1 MTHTVLGLD
10 IGGANLKA
18 ATADRR
24 AVSVPF
30 PLWKQPDKLGDSLAA
45 LIAQFPKTM
54 TLAVTMTGE
63 LCDCFPTLR
72 EGVLAILDEVER
84 AAGKCKV
91 RIWTTDGQFVK
102 VAKARKDTAKVAA
115 ANWHALATY
124 AVRFCPNADAAL
136 IDIGSTTTDLIAIRN
151 GKPDTVGHTDTQRLD
166 AGELLYLGTS
176 RTPVF
181 AFGLPHV
188 AAEFFATMRDVY
200 TILGEIS
207 EDDTDTDTADNR
219 PATIAFSLARLA
231 RARCADRETM
241 SDEAIRQFALS
252 LRDEQIHRVREA
264 FQKAILSRFVPKR
277 LILSGSGEF
286 LLRSAFAS
294 VRYPLDSLS
303 DKLGKSVSGCAPA
316 YAVAVLAT
324 ENPA

>member
-18 ATADRR
+18 ATADRH
-24 AVSVPF
+24 AITVPF

-45 LIAQFPKTM
+45 LIAQFPKTS

-72 EGVLAILDEVER
+72 EGVLAILDSIER
-84 AAGKCKV
+84 AAGGCKI
-91 RIWTTDGQFVK
+91 RIWTTDDRFVK

-124 AVRFCPNADAAL
+124 AARFCANADAAL
-136 IDIGSTTTDLIAIRN
+136 IDIGSTTTDVIAIRN
-151 GKPDTVGHTDTQRLD
+151 GKPDTIGHTDRQRLE
-166 AGELLYLGTS
+166 AGELLYLGTL

-181 AFGLPHV
+181 AFGLPHI
-188 AAEFFATMRDVY
+188 AAEYFATMRDVY
-200 TILGEIS
+200 IVLGEIP

-231 RARCADRETM
+231 RARCVDRETM
-241 SDEAIRQFALS
+241 SDEAIRKFAMQ
-252 LRDEQIHRVREA
+252 LRDEQLRRVREA

>member
-18 ATADRR
+18 ATVNRH
-24 AVSVPF
+24 AVTVPF

-45 LIAQFPKTM
+45 LIAQFPRTT

-63 LCDCFPTLR
+63 LCDCFSTLR
-72 EGVLAILDEVER
+72 EGVLAILDAVER
-84 AAGKCKV
+84 AAGRFKV
-91 RIWTTDGQFVK
+91 RIWTTDGQFVT

-124 AVRFCPNADAAL
+124 AARFCPNADAAL

-151 GKPDTVGHTDTQRLD
+151 GKPDTVGHTDIQRLE

-181 AFGLPHV
+181 AFGLPNI
-188 AAEFFATMRDVY
+188 AAESFATMRDVY
-200 TILGEIS
+200 TVLREIP
-207 EDDTDTDTADNR
+207 EDETDTDTADNR
-219 PATIAFSLARLA
+219 PSTIAFSLARLA
-231 RARCADRETM
+231 RARCTDRETM
-241 SDEAIRQFALS
+241 SDEAIRQFAMQ
-252 LRDEQIHRVREA
+252 LRDEQIRRMREA
-264 FQKAILSRFVPKR
+264 FQKAILSRFTPTT

-286 LLRSAFAS
+286 LLHTLFAK
-294 VRYPLDSLS
+294 VQYPLCSLAH
-303 DKLGKSVSGCAPA
+303 KLGKSVSGCAPA
-316 YAVAVLAT
+316 HAVALLAK

>member
-18 ATADRR
+18 ATADCH

-45 LIAQFPKTM
+45 LIAQFPKTT

-72 EGVLAILDEVER
+72 EGVLAILDAVEQ
-84 AAGKCKV
+84 AASKCKV
-91 RIWTTDGQFVK
+91 RVWTTDGDFVK

-124 AVRFCPNADAAL
+124 ATRFCSNADAAL
-136 IDIGSTTTDLIAIRN
+136 VDIGSTTTDLIAIRN
-151 GKPDTVGHTDTQRLD
+151 GKPDTVGHTDRQRLV
-166 AGELLYLGTS
+166 AGELLYFGTS

-181 AFGLPHV
+181 AFGLPYI
-188 AAEFFATMRDVY
+188 AAESFATMRDVY
-200 TILGEIS
+200 TVLREIS
-207 EDDTDTDTADNR
+207 EDETDTDTADNR
-219 PATIAFSLARLA
+219 PATIAFSLSRLA

-241 SDEAIRQFALS
+241 SDEAIRQFATQ
-252 LRDEQIHRVREA
+252 LRDEQIRRMREA
-264 FQKAILSRFVPKR
+264 FQKAILSRFTPTT
-277 LILSGSGEF
+277 LIMSGSGEF
-286 LLRSAFAS
+286 LLHSLFAK
-294 VRYPLDSLS
+294 VRYPLCSLS
-303 DKLGKSVSGCAPA
+303 HKLGKSVSGCAPA
-316 YAVAVLAT
+316 HAVAVLAT
-324 ENPA
+324 ETPA